1 MIKRGAIALVV
12 GVFILSLLTG
22 LRSGTAQEQTTHES
36 KLIAFAAERSLAH
49 LVRLWKDKRFDALY
63 KLGTFASQV
72 DISPEGFERQM
83 GFATRTLQCCWQT
96 IQDIESTVESP
107 RRVYVKARLGFKT
120 KEFLVLQEQHRTIAR
135 GFAEEETLTFLLQ
148 FERQQWRLDLFRLLA
163 LSGIP
168 LEVHTHPWLLR

>member
-12 GVFILSLLTG
+12 GVIILSLLTG

-96 IQDIESTVESP
+96 IQDIGSTVESP
-107 RRVYVKARLGFKT
+107 HRVYVKARLGFKT
-120 KEFLVLQEQHRTIAR
+120 KEFLVVQEAIESMRR
-135 GFAEEETLTFLLQ
+135 
-148 FERQQWRLDLFRLLA
+148 RQADADR
-163 LSGIP
+163 P
-168 LEVHTHPWLLR
+168 T